1 METLIMFFIAVL
13 IFGTVGGVL
22 GGTVNKSGAGLF
34 LGLLLGPIGWI
45 IVFLLPRDSEE
56 SQVPMYS
63 SSPTPPN
70 LNRPERD
77 LESDAYKIWLGK
89 QHNITRN
96 DLFEKFECNEKLFDS
111 LLDALTYA
119 DELEKQQEE
128 KQESDRRERSAQ
140 VEQQTVGEKK
150 HEKSQDDT
158 STDPD
163 LVVLIISVLAGVGA
177 FLWLIAIL
185 QS

>member
-1 METLIMFFIAVL
+1 METLIMFFIAEL
-13 IFGTVGGVL
+13 IFGTVGAVL

-45 IVFLLPRDSEE
+45 IVFLLPRDSED
-56 SQVPMYS
+56 SPSTSGYS

-96 DLFEKFECNEKLFDS
+96 DLFEKFECDEKLFDS

-119 DELEKQQEE
+119 DDLEKQQEE

-140 VEQQTVGEKK
+140 LKQ
-150 HEKSQDDT
+150 H
-158 STDPD
+158 P
-163 LVVLIISVLAGVGA
+163 
-177 FLWLIAIL
+177 W
-185 QS
+185 